1 MGKLYQVLDMNFQ
14 KLIELREDFSL
25 KQKDIAN
32 VLNITQQTYSLWENG
47 TKIIPL
53 KHLNSLCNYYDV
65 SMDYVLG
72 LSNVRQYDIVNRVID
87 KKVIGIKLKEFR
99 KKQNITQEELANIL
113 NTTHSTISA
122 YESGKTTILTAFAY
136 EICKR
141 YNISMDYLCGRTRQI
156 NYLVFIYNRKN
167 YRHKSIAYIIILIL
181 ETTGSKILLKTLD
194 FKSK

>member
-1 MGKLYQVLDMNFQ
+1 MNFQ
-14 KLIELREDFSL
+14 KLIELREDSSL

-87 KKVIGIKLKEFR
+87 KKIIGIKLKEFR
-99 KKQNITQEELANIL
+99 KENGITQVKLAEFL
-113 NTTHSTISA
+113 NTTQSTISA
-122 YESGKTTILTAFAY
+122 YESGKTTLLTAFALQIVDKY
-136 EICKR
+136 K
-141 YNISMDYLCGRTRQI
+141 ISLDWLCGR
-156 NYLVFIYNRKN
+156 K
-167 YRHKSIAYIIILIL
+167 
-181 ETTGSKILLKTLD
+181 
-194 FKSK
+194 

>member
-1 MGKLYQVLDMNFQ
+1 MNFQ
-14 KLIELREDFSL
+14 KLIELREDSSL

-87 KKVIGIKLKEFR
+87 KKIIGIKLKEFR
-99 KKQNITQEELANIL
+99 KKRIL
-113 NTTHSTISA
+113 H
-122 YESGKTTILTAFAY
+122 K
-136 EICKR
+136 
-141 YNISMDYLCGRTRQI
+141 
-156 NYLVFIYNRKN
+156 KN
-167 YRHKSIAYIIILIL
+167 LLIFLIL
-181 ETTGSKILLKTLD
+181 PIQQLVLMKVVKRLSLRLLLIRYVKDIIFLWIIYVAE
-194 FKSK
+194 

>member
-1 MGKLYQVLDMNFQ
+1 MNFQ
-14 KLIELREDFSL
+14 RLIELREDSSH

-99 KKQNITQEELANIL
+99 KK
-113 NTTHSTISA
+113 
-122 YESGKTTILTAFAY
+122 
-136 EICKR
+136 
-141 YNISMDYLCGRTRQI
+141 
-156 NYLVFIYNRKN
+156 
-167 YRHKSIAYIIILIL
+167 
-181 ETTGSKILLKTLD
+181 
-194 FKSK
+194 

>member
-1 MGKLYQVLDMNFQ
+1 MNFQ
-14 KLIELREDFSL
+14 KLIELREDSSL

-87 KKVIGIKLKEFR
+87 KKIIGIKLKEFR
-99 KKQNITQEELANIL
+99 KEKNITQEELAIIL

-141 YNISMDYLCGRTRQI
+141 YNISMDYLCGRTR
-156 NYLVFIYNRKN
+156 
-167 YRHKSIAYIIILIL
+167 
-181 ETTGSKILLKTLD
+181 
-194 FKSK
+194 

>member
-1 MGKLYQVLDMNFQ
+1 MNFQ
-14 KLIELREDFSL
+14 KLIELREDSSL

-65 SMDYVLG
+65 SM
-72 LSNVRQYDIVNRVID
+72 VID
-87 KKVIGIKLKEFR
+87 KKIIGIKLKEFR
-99 KKQNITQEELANIL
+99 KEKNITQEELANIL

-141 YNISMDYLCGRTRQI
+141 YNISMDYLCGRVKNTR
-156 NYLVFIYNRKN
+156 
-167 YRHKSIAYIIILIL
+167 
-181 ETTGSKILLKTLD
+181 
-194 FKSK
+194 

>member
-1 MGKLYQVLDMNFQ
+1 MNFQ
-14 KLIELREDFSL
+14 KLIELREDSSL

-87 KKVIGIKLKEFR
+87 KKIIGIKLKEFR
-99 KKQNITQEELANIL
+99 KKLSEYLDKDITKKKNITQEELANIL

-136 EICKR
+136 QICKR
-141 YNISMDYLCGRTRQI
+141 YNISMDYLCGRVKNTR
-156 NYLVFIYNRKN
+156 
-167 YRHKSIAYIIILIL
+167 
-181 ETTGSKILLKTLD
+181 
-194 FKSK
+194 

>member
-1 MGKLYQVLDMNFQ
+1 MNFQ
-14 KLIELREDFSL
+14 KLIELREDSSL

-65 SMDYVLG
+65 SMGYVLG
-72 LSNVRQYDIVNRVID
+72 LSNVRQYDIVNKVID
-87 KKVIGIKLKEFR
+87 KKIIGIKLKEFR
-99 KKQNITQEELANIL
+99 EEKNITQEELANIL
-113 NTTHSTISA
+113 STTHSTISA

-141 YNISMDYLCGRTRQI
+141 YNISMDYLCGRVKNTR
-156 NYLVFIYNRKN
+156 
-167 YRHKSIAYIIILIL
+167 
-181 ETTGSKILLKTLD
+181 
-194 FKSK
+194 

>member
-1 MGKLYQVLDMNFQ
+1 MNFQ
-14 KLIELREDFSL
+14 KLIELREDSSL
-25 KQKDIAN
+25 KQKDIAAL
-32 VLNITQQTYSLWENG
+32 LNITQQTYSLWENG

-87 KKVIGIKLKEFR
+87 KKNIGIKLKEFR
-99 KKQNITQEELANIL
+99 KEKNITQEELANIL

-122 YESGKTTILTAFAY
+122 YESGKTTILTAFSY

-141 YNISMDYLCGRTRQI
+141 YNISMDYLCGRTR
-156 NYLVFIYNRKN
+156 
-167 YRHKSIAYIIILIL
+167 
-181 ETTGSKILLKTLD
+181 
-194 FKSK
+194 

>member
-1 MGKLYQVLDMNFQ
+1 MNFQ
-14 KLIELREDFSL
+14 KLIELREDSIL

-47 TKIIPL
+47 TKI
-53 KHLNSLCNYYDV
+53 

-87 KKVIGIKLKEFR
+87 KKIIGIKLKEFR
-99 KKQNITQEELANIL
+99 KEKNITQEELANIL

-141 YNISMDYLCGRTRQI
+141 YNISMDYLCGRTR
-156 NYLVFIYNRKN
+156 
-167 YRHKSIAYIIILIL
+167 
-181 ETTGSKILLKTLD
+181 
-194 FKSK
+194 

>member
-1 MGKLYQVLDMNFQ
+1 MNFQ
-14 KLIELREDFSL
+14 KLIELREDSSL

-87 KKVIGIKLKEFR
+87 KKNIGIKLKEFR
-99 KKQNITQEELANIL
+99 KENGITQVKLAEFL
-113 NTTHSTISA
+113 NTTQSTISA
-122 YESGKTTILTAFAY
+122 YESGKTTLLTAFALQIVDKY
-136 EICKR
+136 K
-141 YNISMDYLCGRTRQI
+141 ISLDWLCGR
-156 NYLVFIYNRKN
+156 K
-167 YRHKSIAYIIILIL
+167 
-181 ETTGSKILLKTLD
+181 
-194 FKSK
+194 

>member
-1 MGKLYQVLDMNFQ
+1 MNFQ
-14 KLIELREDFSL
+14 KLIELREDSSL

-72 LSNVRQYDIVNRVID
+72 LSNVRQYDIVNKVID
-87 KKVIGIKLKEFR
+87 KKIIGIKLKEFR
-99 KKQNITQEELANIL
+99 KEKNITQEELANIL

-141 YNISMDYLCGRTRQI
+141 ICIVCTKRNGKHKLQRLTYSVCYSRRKVLS
-156 NYLVFIYNRKN
+156 NY
-167 YRHKSIAYIIILIL
+167 
-181 ETTGSKILLKTLD
+181 
-194 FKSK
+194 